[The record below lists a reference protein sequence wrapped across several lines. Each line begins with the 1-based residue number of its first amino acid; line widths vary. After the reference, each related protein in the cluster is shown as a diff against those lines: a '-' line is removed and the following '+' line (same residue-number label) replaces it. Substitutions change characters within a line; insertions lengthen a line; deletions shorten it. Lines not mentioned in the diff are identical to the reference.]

1 MGLRRKLRQVLSE
14 LFAIAIV
21 EVRSEVSVDRH
32 NPGAKLLKERLHAP
46 VGHAP
51 RRQIFLNPRGEGLVV
66 AQLTFNAERIPFNLI
81 LDAKHIK
88 ERADVLSKAQIR
100 LVGFGELNRIRQPP
114 MAHFVRERRNVG
126 VRCES
131 DCVLLG

>member
-32 NPGAKLLKERLHAP
+32 NPGAKLLKERL
-46 VGHAP
+46 HAP